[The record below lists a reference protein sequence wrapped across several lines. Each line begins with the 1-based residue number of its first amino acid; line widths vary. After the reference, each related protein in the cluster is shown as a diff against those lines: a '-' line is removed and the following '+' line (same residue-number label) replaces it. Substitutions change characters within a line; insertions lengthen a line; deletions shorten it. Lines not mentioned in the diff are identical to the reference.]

1 MTQPT
6 IAFLGIGLM
15 GAPMARRLLAAGL
28 KLTVWNRS
36 RDKAEPLAAL
46 GAVIAD
52 TPAIAAKDAD
62 IVCLCL
68 TDAKAVEAV
77 LFGLDGVAGVISP
90 EAAIVDF
97 STIGPEPTRTL
108 AARLPGIAWI
118 DAPVS
123 GGVNGA
129 TTGDLIV
136 LCGGE
141 QAAIAALEFLWAPL
155 ARRVTHLGPL
165 GAGQTAKLCNQMIV
179 AIGVMAIAEAIKVG
193 RENGLD
199 VARLP
204 EALAG
209 GFADSLP
216 LRIFGPRMAEQ
227 ISEPKL
233 AQIATMQKDIE
244 AALALGLPS
253 GEGLPLTQATVD
265 IYRAVTDRGLGSE
278 ELTALARPTT

>member
-90 EAAIVDF
+90 EAASVDF
-97 STIGPEPTRTL
+97 STIGLSPR
-108 AARLPGIAWI
+108 ARWRPGCRGSRGST
-118 DAPVS
+118 PR
-123 GGVNGA
+123 
-129 TTGDLIV
+129 
-136 LCGGE
+136 
-141 QAAIAALEFLWAPL
+141 FP
-155 ARRVTHLGPL
+155 
-165 GAGQTAKLCNQMIV
+165 AGSM
-179 AIGVMAIAEAIKVG
+179 
-193 RENGLD
+193 
-199 VARLP
+199 
-204 EALAG
+204 
-209 GFADSLP
+209 
-216 LRIFGPRMAEQ
+216 
-227 ISEPKL
+227 
-233 AQIATMQKDIE
+233 
-244 AALALGLPS
+244 
-253 GEGLPLTQATVD
+253 
-265 IYRAVTDRGLGSE
+265 
-278 ELTALARPTT
+278 ARPRAT